1 MKTKILTIGLISLVT
16 SLYAVTGFVVK
27 KRSAVVDLD
36 LYEYIRVVRSY
47 VDGFADQP
55 MNEQERRLIFTKEYL
70 KSKIDFITIED
81 VENNQDEVMRLLDV
95 VQQLTAEVEVEEW
108 EE

>member
-1 MKTKILTIGLISLVT
+1 
-16 SLYAVTGFVVK
+16 
-27 KRSAVVDLD
+27 
-36 LYEYIRVVRSY
+36 
-47 VDGFADQP
+47 